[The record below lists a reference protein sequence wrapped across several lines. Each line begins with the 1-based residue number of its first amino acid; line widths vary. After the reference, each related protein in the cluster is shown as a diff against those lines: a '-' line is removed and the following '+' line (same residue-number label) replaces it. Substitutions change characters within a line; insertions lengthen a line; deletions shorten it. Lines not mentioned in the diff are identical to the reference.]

1 MLGDI
6 EMVHFSLYRVKT
18 QRRLHLTPE
27 IVLYFTSLGTET
39 LMSNKQVPLQMKECK
54 SSELLC

>member
-1 MLGDI
+1 
-6 EMVHFSLYRVKT
+6 MVHCSLYWVKT
-18 QRRLHLTPE
+18 QRHLHLTPE
-27 IVLYFTSLGTET
+27 IDLYFTSLGTET